1 MYLPSIDI
9 RCMMWPLHRSLLRF
23 HVDICIG
30 LLFRKNNLLSNTARK
45 VHITQIDTSLVY
57 CNYNRIIYLNTII
70 LFLSVTSDVLILIFY
85 VIVNT
90 KSKYSCISRK
100 KRKSISPFFNAFRR
114 NTRNELIR
122 SIFLRTL
129 CNAILFIEYK
139 LIGNIY

>member
-30 LLFRKNNLLSNTARK
+30 LLFQKNNLLSNTARK

-100 KRKSISPFFNAFRR
+100 KRKSIPPSFTAFQM

-122 SIFLRTL
+122 SIFLGAL